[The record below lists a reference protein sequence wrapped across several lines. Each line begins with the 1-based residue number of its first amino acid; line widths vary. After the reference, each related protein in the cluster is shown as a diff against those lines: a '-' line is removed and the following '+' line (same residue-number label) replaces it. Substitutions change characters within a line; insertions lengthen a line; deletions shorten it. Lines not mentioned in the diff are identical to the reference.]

1 MSVKDR
7 LYRPE
12 FFAFYDHAAIQGRVE
27 EMAAKGWLLEKPGN
41 FLWTYRR
48 VPARRLHAAVTYF
61 PAASAFDPGPSQGEL
76 TMEEFCAQDGWRLLA
91 RWGQMQI
98 FISGAEDPVP
108 IETDPVTQVET
119 IHRSM
124 KRAMLPGHLLLA
136 AVILWQIFFQF
147 LQFRR
152 DPVGYLVSASSLLM
166 LPMWLLLL
174 LATLH
179 EVGFYFR
186 WHRRAVRA
194 AEDGVFLPIRTN
206 RLLSALLLGGAVL
219 LLLFSG
225 IGSRSRLGILLGW
238 CALYGVILFLTSRV
252 RDVMKRRGSPRWAT
266 RLGTMGAAVGLTL
279 LATSGMTAAII
290 RGELWRERS
299 PAETYEFSGHTFS
312 VYHDPLP
319 LTVADLAEPG
329 DVRYSTEA
337 RREETFLLARTRY
350 SQDALLGEGPGHPE
364 LTYTVVEVKAP
375 FLYGL
380 CRRSME
386 KEDPLF
392 ETEYRPA
399 DAGPWGAKEALRMY
413 RRGEADDWYLL
424 LWEDR
429 LAEVRLTGLPL
440 TPQRMAVVGEKL
452 KSADPGASRR

>member
-1 MSVKDR
+1 MR
-7 LYRPE
+7 ERIRRPE
-12 FFAFYDHAAIQGRVE
+12 FFAFYDYTAIQGRVE

-147 LQFRR
+147 LQFRQ
-152 DPVGYLVSASSLLM
+152 DPVGYLAGASSLLM

-186 WHRRAVRA
+186 WHHKAVRA

-290 RGELWRERS
+290 SGDLWRERS

-312 VYHDPLP
+312 VYHDALP
-319 LTVADLAEPG
+319 LAVADLTEPG

-364 LTYTVVEVKAP
+364 LDYTVVEVKAP

-399 DAGPWGAKEALRMY
+399 DAGPWGAKEAFRMY
-413 RRGEADDWYLL
+413 RRGEADDRYLL

-452 KSADPGASRR
+452 KSADPGTSRR